1 MKITSE
7 LGYRYILK
15 NKKRSLSIIL
25 GIVVVTILITII
37 ITLLSSYQ
45 QYLVSSVRYKKNWE
59 AEFINITYADS
70 LIIKNDENV
79 KEISIYHSLG
89 ISEEDFGKELPIKL
103 DVRALDENAF
113 KNSNIKI
120 TEGRLPKSSNELI
133 VSNAKNVIISRYGIT
148 KTMVGEKI

>member
-79 KEISIYHSLG
+79 KEISIYHSL
-89 ISEEDFGKELPIKL
+89 
-103 DVRALDENAF
+103 
-113 KNSNIKI
+113 
-120 TEGRLPKSSNELI
+120 
-133 VSNAKNVIISRYGIT
+133 
-148 KTMVGEKI
+148 